1 MDDIFVIDVTWIF
14 LTWGFCF
21 FFFKSIFPQQREILK
36 GKKWSKKLSKQGQ
49 RKSPKPL
56 PIPRNILSCI
66 PVSLQSGSSS
76 GRDGSQKPYSKCMYI
91 VPVGGLRGSS
101 KTRRLMCHEFAERK
115 YTWNTQLWLAHAVEV
130 LYYFYMINFNCQHQ
144 NKKKKIMERYWNTWL
159 EPASN
164 FLITFLSPKTT
175 SSLGQ
180 PLHEVSSSK

>member
-1 MDDIFVIDVTWIF
+1 MDLFNLRF
-14 LTWGFCF
+14 LFF

-130 LYYFYMINFNCQHQ
+130 LYYFYMINFKCQHQ
-144 NKKKKIMERYWNTWL
+144 NKKKDYGKVLKYMTWTGL
-159 EPASN
+159 KFPYY
-164 FLITFLSPKTT
+164 LPIPKD
-175 SSLGQ
+175 
-180 PLHEVSSSK
+180 HK